1 MQAER
6 IVGVKDLRS
15 PMPGVCMKPRKDRGI
30 GVE

>member
-6 IVGVKDLRS
+6 TAGVKDLRS
-15 PMPGVCMKPRKDRGI
+15 PMPGVCMKPRKARGV